1 MTFLRVA
8 VYCGSALGKSNV
20 YAEKASELGKQIAL
34 KGFGLVYGGSTQGLM
49 GKVADA
55 ALAEGGEVIG
65 VMPEHLTGKEKVH
78 RGLTELYMV
87 DSMHTRK
94 KKMVDLSDVF
104 IAFPGGCGTLDE
116 YFEVFTWA
124 QIGLHKKPVIIYNVN
139 GFYDALIEHFKK
151 MMEEGFLR
159 EHQHGI
165 LKVANNIDELFVMI
179 DESHQIIKKSI

>member
-1 MTFLRVA
+1 MRVA
-8 VYCGSALGKSNV
+8 VYCGSSLGKSGV

-34 KGFGLVYGGSTQGLM
+34 HGYGLVYGGSTQGLM

-65 VMPEHLTGKEKVH
+65 VIPEHLTGKEKMH
-78 RGLTELYMV
+78 HGLTKLYIV

-104 IAFPGGCGTLDE
+104 IALPGGCGTLDE

-124 QIGLHKKPVIIYNVN
+124 QIGLHTKPVIIYNVN
-139 GFYDALIEHFKK
+139 GFYDALIQHFHK

-159 EHQHGI
+159 ENQHHI
-165 LKVANNIDELFVMI
+165 LKVATSIEELFLMI
-179 DESHQIIKKSI
+179 EKCCNTMKKSI